1 MLVRNR
7 PTPGTPMAKSASFF
21 SANSL
26 TWRGVMTCS
35 ASAFTSSGLTGG
47 ISSGCSS
54 PLSRIV
60 GDRPTLSS
68 RSDAFRWTIW
78 AMVCLKLNVET
89 AELAAG
95 AGLEGGDSAIGIHS
109 EEDLAELHRLR
120 VVHHDLAHDAGD
132 LGLDFVHDLHRLDD
146 AHRLPRGH
154 AGAHLD
160 VGLRARLGRLVERS
174 HHRRPDILEQR
185 HRPRELAVSG
195 HGRSARRGRG

>member
-26 TWRGVMTCS
+26 IWRGVMTCS

-60 GDRPTLSS
+60 GGRPTLSS
-68 RSDAFRWTIW
+68 RSDAFRCTIW
-78 AMVCLKLNVET
+78 AMVCLKLNVEG
-89 AELAAG
+89 EPAAG
-95 AGLEGGDSAIGIHS
+95 AGLEGGDSAIGIHP

-120 VVHHDLAHDAGD
+120 VVHHD
-132 LGLDFVHDLHRLDD
+132 
-146 AHRLPRGH
+146 
-154 AGAHLD
+154 
-160 VGLRARLGRLVERS
+160 
-174 HHRRPDILEQR
+174 
-185 HRPRELAVSG
+185 
-195 HGRSARRGRG
+195 